1 MYVAGFIIQE
11 AISSFY
17 IIFMKQVAQFK
28 ILAQKLVLLYFFL
41 NSSDNHSPIAD
52 PISQPRRLVR
62 NY

>member
-11 AISSFY
+11 SISSFY
-17 IIFMKQVAQFK
+17 IHETSCSVSNTSSEIG
-28 ILAQKLVLLYFFL
+28 LVIFFL

-52 PISQPRRLVR
+52 SISQPRRLVR